1 MNFFVLA
8 LMSIVAQRYRRTAK
22 LCVRI
27 SERRTGPLL
36 EITESAVLVLIDLMP
51 VAFGNTARL
60 TSAIPGIVAY
70 SLQMFDRQF
79 DITLEGPWASL
90 MGN

>member
-8 LMSIVAQRYRRTAK
+8 LISIVAQRYRRTAK
-22 LCVRI
+22 LCVQI

-36 EITESAVLVLIDLMP
+36 EITESAGLVFIDLIP

-60 TSAIPGIVAY
+60 NSAIPGIVAY
-70 SLQMFDRQF
+70 SLQLFGK
-79 DITLEGPWASL
+79 GPWASL